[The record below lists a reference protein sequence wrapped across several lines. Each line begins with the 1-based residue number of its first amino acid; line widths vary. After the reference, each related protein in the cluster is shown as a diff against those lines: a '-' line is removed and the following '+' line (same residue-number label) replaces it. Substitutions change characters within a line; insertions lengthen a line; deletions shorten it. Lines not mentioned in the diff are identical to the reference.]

1 MDRTTKCCSCDP
13 RASAVALGRWVIGVV
28 LFFAGIAKF
37 PNVAGFVQYMTSQ
50 FEKTWLP
57 KALLVPYGYALP
69 FAEVAL
75 GALLLLGIA
84 RNAVL
89 FITGL
94 LFITLTF
101 GQLLLAQPIVFQN
114 AMYVVVTAAI
124 LFAESYDSWVLPL
137 GNRPKAT
144 TPASQP

>member
-1 MDRTTKCCSCDP
+1 MDATAKCCSCDA
-13 RASAVALGRWVIGVV
+13 RALGVALTRWVIGVV
-28 LFFAGIAKF
+28 LLFAGIAKF
-37 PNVAGFVQYMTSQ
+37 PNVSGFATYITSQ

-69 FAEVAL
+69 FAEVIL

-94 LFITLTF
+94 MFITLTF
-101 GQLLLAQPIVFQN
+101 GQILLAQPIVFNN

-124 LFAESYDSWVLPL
+124 LFAEAHDRCVLPL
-137 GNRPKAT
+137 GNRRVAVP
-144 TPASQP
+144 PA

>member
-1 MDRTTKCCSCDP
+1 MDTKCCRCDA
-13 RASAVALGRWVIGVV
+13 RACGIALGRWVIGVV
-28 LFFAGIAKF
+28 LLFAGIGKF
-37 PNVAGFVQYMTSQ
+37 PNISGFVSYITSQ

-57 KALLVPYGYALP
+57 KALLVPYAYALP
-69 FAEVAL
+69 FVEVIL

-89 FITGL
+89 FVTGL

-101 GQLLLAQPIVFQN
+101 GQLLLQQPIVFNN

-124 LFAESYDSWVLPL
+124 LFAEAYDQCVLPW
-137 GNRPKAT
+137 GNRPAVT
-144 TPASQP
+144 TTTAMV

>member
-1 MDRTTKCCSCDP
+1 MDNMKCCSCSA
-13 RASAVALGRWVIGVV
+13 RSLAVALARWVVGVV
-28 LFFAGIAKF
+28 LLFAGISKL
-37 PNVAGFVQYMTSQ
+37 PNVAGFVTYMTSQ

-69 FAEVAL
+69 FAEIIL

-101 GQLLLAQPIVFQN
+101 GQLLLGQPIVFQN
-114 AMYVVVTAAI
+114 AMYTIVTAAI
-124 LFAESYDSWVLPL
+124 LFAESHDQCLLRL
-137 GNRPKAT
+137 GNRRVVAPAT
-144 TPASQP
+144 AA

>member
-1 MDRTTKCCSCDP
+1 MDATNKCCSCDA
-13 RASAVALGRWVIGVV
+13 RVCATALARWVIGVL

-37 PNVAGFVQYMTSQ
+37 PNISGFATYVTSQ

-57 KALLVPYGYALP
+57 KALLVPYAYALP
-69 FAEVAL
+69 FAEVIL

-84 RNAVL
+84 RNTVL

-101 GQLLLAQPIVFQN
+101 GQLLLAQPIVFNN
-114 AMYVVVTAAI
+114 AMYTVVTAAI
-124 LFAESYDSWVLPL
+124 LFADAHDRWVLPI
-137 GNRPKAT
+137 GNRRPVVVT
-144 TPASQP
+144 TA

>member
-1 MDRTTKCCSCDP
+1 MDTTTKCCSCDA
-13 RASAVALGRWVIGVV
+13 RACGVALARWVIGVV

-37 PNVAGFVQYMTSQ
+37 PNISGFVTYMTSQ

-57 KALLVPYGYALP
+57 KWLLIPYAYVLP
-69 FAEVAL
+69 FAEVIL

-124 LFAESYDSWVLPL
+124 LFAEAYDRFVLPM
-137 GNRPKAT
+137 GNRRPTAPT
-144 TPASQP
+144 VA